1 MRPGA
6 KKILVSALALSASL
20 GGAIETANAAT
31 GRLIVTGGAT
41 MVEGSAGGGIVPLA
55 FITGL
60 GARDEIGGVVFA
72 SNDSLDDHDI
82 RVGGFGIGLYDRV
95 EFTFSHINVIADESL
110 AGQVLGN
117 TNVETQ
123 VLGVKVKV
131 AGDAMYSP
139 DIWLPQIAVGVQ
151 YKRNLDDKL
160 MDQLG
165 VDDDGWDVYV
175 AATKVYHGA
184 LFGRNIF
191 LNGVLRATKANQIGA
206 FGFGNNASSDDD
218 DDEYSL
224 VFEASAGVLLTT
236 KFLIGGEYRQKPNN
250 DLLGGAVDE
259 DDWWTA
265 FAAWFPNKHVA
276 LVAAYTNFGTI
287 GLDEDQDGIY
297 TSIQVT
303 Y

>member
-6 KKILVSALALSASL
+6 KKSLLSALAFTASL
-20 GGAIETANAAT
+20 GGMVDTASAAT

-41 MVEGSAGGGIVPLA
+41 QVEGSAGGGIVPLA

-60 GARDEIGGVVFA
+60 GSRDEIGGVAFL

-95 EFTFSHINVIADESL
+95 ELTFSHINVIADDSL

-123 VLGVKVKV
+123 VFGVKVKV
-131 AGDAMYSP
+131 AGDAMYAP
-139 DIWLPQIAVGVQ
+139 DEWLPQIAVGVQ
-151 YKRNLDDKL
+151 YKHNLDEKL

-165 VDDDGWDVYV
+165 VDDDGWDFYV

-206 FGFGNNASSDDD
+206 FGFGDRCGQPAPHR
-218 DDEYSL
+218 
-224 VFEASAGVLLTT
+224 VFAHHQRSHQPRRGS
-236 KFLIGGEYRQKPNN
+236 G
-250 DLLGGAVDE
+250 LGGPHTRWRSGGCG
-259 DDWWTA
+259 DD
-265 FAAWFPNKHVA
+265 PR
-276 LVAAYTNFGTI
+276 
-287 GLDEDQDGIY
+287 
-297 TSIQVT
+297 
-303 Y
+303 